1 MERKRVGLN
10 RRPLLRS
17 RAYAP
22 HMQQVAT
29 ITIVAPSDHDDAHR
43 LLHCL
48 RENFRELRVE
58 IAEPDGNHVLVTDHS
73 GSVASL
79 PDLLEERL
87 DQCGQDLGI
96 SNRREHLLRRPPAA
110 GHLRVA
116 RRKRGHR
123 SCLEGKPPIR
133 RLVRRGAPRS
143 ALGCCHAALP
153 SAGQG
158 QPLRPPLSRPPRL
171 GEPLSS

>member
-1 MERKRVGLN
+1 MERKRAGLN
-10 RRPLLRS
+10 RQRLLRS
-17 RAYAP
+17 QAYAP

-29 ITIVAPSDHDDAHR
+29 MTIVALSDHDNAHR

-96 SNRREHLLRRPPAA
+96 SNRREHLLVDPQQPAT
-110 GHLRVA
+110 
-116 RRKRGHR
+116 
-123 SCLEGKPPIR
+123 
-133 RLVRRGAPRS
+133 
-143 ALGCCHAALP
+143 
-153 SAGQG
+153 
-158 QPLRPPLSRPPRL
+158 
-171 GEPLSS
+171 